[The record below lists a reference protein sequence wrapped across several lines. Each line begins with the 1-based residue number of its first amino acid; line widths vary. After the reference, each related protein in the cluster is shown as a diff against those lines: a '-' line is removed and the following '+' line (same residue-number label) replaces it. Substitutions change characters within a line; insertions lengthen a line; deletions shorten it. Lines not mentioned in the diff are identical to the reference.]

1 MTEKRVVAESDV
13 VTAPRPRLLR
23 VRDRDRLAPW
33 ATLFPYSG
41 ATDLIA
47 LRVYLT
53 E

>member
-13 VTAPRPRLLR
+13 VAAPRPRLLR
-23 VRDRDRLAPW
+23 SRDRDRPTPW
-33 ATLFPYSG
+33 AALFPYSG